1 MGVLFLFLSVVFSM
15 AKIIA
20 MKKCGRVAAGPKNS
34 LKINVIRAAGCT
46 LISLAVCSVAGFDG
60 MNGIGVL
67 TSVLSGVFTALFLF
81 SWILAT
87 QKASLAVVQ
96 VVCMLFGV
104 IAPMVLVPLLSPVA
118 TSPTLL
124 QWCGALIL
132 LPASLCFSKR
142 SGSEGKRTM
151 LSALPILLLMGLSNG
166 GCVTTRKLYMELGEG
181 SAADF
186 NLATYTIAAALLC
199 LFLLVSTLR
208 ARRNSAIDT
217 APVERSSGGKL
228 YVLIG
233 VAMVTL
239 YVADYFNALA
249 SGNLPIQLLVPLS
262 YIFSMPMTLA
272 TDVLLFK
279 ERFTVYSA
287 IGLLLVIAS
296 AILTNI

>member
-1 MGVLFLFLSVVFSM
+1 MGVLFLFLSVTFSM

-46 LISLAVCSVAGFDG
+46 LISLAVCLVAGFDG
-60 MNGIGVL
+60 MNGTGVL
-67 TSVLSGVFTALFLF
+67 TAVLSGVFTALFLF

-104 IAPMVLVPLLSPVA
+104 TAPMLLVPLLSPAA
-118 TSPTLL
+118 TAPTLP
-124 QWCGALIL
+124 QWCGALVL
-132 LPASLCFSKR
+132 LPASLCFSRR
-142 SGSEGKRTM
+142 SGTEKKSTM
-151 LSALPILLLMGLSNG
+151 LGALPILLLMGISNG
-166 GCVTTRKLYMELGEG
+166 GCVTTRKLYMEMGEG

-186 NLATYTIAAALLC
+186 NLITYTIAAALLC

-217 APVERSSGGKL
+217 APVERSSGGRL

-233 VAMVTL
+233 IAMVTL

-249 SGNLPIQLLVPLS
+249 SGALPVQLLVPLS

-272 TDVLLFK
+272 SDVIIFK
-279 ERFTVYSA
+279 EKFTLSSA
-287 IGLLLVIAS
+287 IGILLVIAS
-296 AILTNI
+296 AILTSI

>member
-1 MGVLFLFLSVVFSM
+1 
-15 AKIIA
+15 
-20 MKKCGRVAAGPKNS
+20 
-34 LKINVIRAAGCT
+34 
-46 LISLAVCSVAGFDG
+46 

-132 LPASLCFSKR
+132 LPASLCFSKK
-142 SGSEGKRTM
+142 SGAEGKRTM

-186 NLATYTIAAALLC
+186 NLATYTIAAAILC
-199 LFLLVSTLR
+199 LLLILFNLR
-208 ARRNSAIDT
+208 DRHATASAPEKQSKSFYIF
-217 APVERSSGGKL
+217 V
-228 YVLIG
+228 G

-249 SGNLPIQLLVPLS
+249 SGGLPVQLLVPLS

>member
-34 LKINVIRAAGCT
+34 LKINVIRATGCT
-46 LISLAVCSVAGFDG
+46 LISLAVCAVAGFDG

-104 IAPMVLVPLLSPVA
+104 IAPMVLVPLLSPAA
-118 TSPTLL
+118 TAPTLL

-142 SGSEGKRTM
+142 SGAEKKGAM

-181 SAADF
+181 VAADF
-186 NLATYTIAAALLC
+186 NLVTYAIAAAILGVLTI
-199 LFLLVSTLR
+199 LFNLR
-208 ARRNSAIDT
+208 DKREIAN
-217 APVERSSGGKL
+217 APEKHEKSFYIFVGIA
-228 YVLIG
+228 V
-233 VAMVTL
+233 VTL

-249 SGNLPIQLLVPLS
+249 SGGLPVQLLVPLS

-279 ERFTVYSA
+279 ERFTVYSV